1 MPIIAATNDALTRRY
16 FEKVAGH
23 WSGTY
28 RFQITDHAAMRAE
41 VPARIDRLRLSMLHH
56 MLPARMET
64 SVSWE
69 NEELVRHTTRIR
81 SLGIFC
87 MDSEEMFHL
96 NENGNQFSVAM
107 SQRLAPTFWWK
118 RVFPEGRGEVNAKCD
133 GATYHLPWIGG
144 VICQHTEIIDRGVEL
159 KQTTPWF
166 AGRVLLVRKKS
177 KNNQAKQLGH

>member
-1 MPIIAATNDALTRRY
+1 MATSNDALTRRY
-16 FEKVAGH
+16 FEKVAGD

-28 RFQITDHAAMRAE
+28 RFQITDPAVMRAE
-41 VPARIDRLRLSMLHH
+41 VPARIDRLRLSVLHH

-69 NEELVRHTTRIR
+69 NEEFVRHTTRIT

-96 NENGNQFSVAM
+96 MKEYGNQFSVAM
-107 SQRLAPTFWWK
+107 TQRLAPTFWMK
-118 RVFPEGRGEVNAKCD
+118 RLFPEGRGEVNAECD

-144 VICQHTEIIDRGVEL
+144 VICQHTQITNRGVEL

-166 AGRVLLVRKKS
+166 SGGVLLVR
-177 KNNQAKQLGH
+177 NNQKKT